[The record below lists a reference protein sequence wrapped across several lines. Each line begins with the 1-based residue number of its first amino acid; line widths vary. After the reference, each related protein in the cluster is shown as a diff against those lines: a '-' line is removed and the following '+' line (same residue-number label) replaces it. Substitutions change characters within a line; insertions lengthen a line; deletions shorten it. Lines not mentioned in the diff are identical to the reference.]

1 MGRKTGRKMKKIL
14 LLEDDESLNR
24 GISLKLSKEGYQ
36 VLSAYTM
43 REAKSMFEKEA
54 IDLVISDI
62 TLPDGNGLDFGR
74 AVRERSDVHLIYL
87 TAMDQEIDI
96 VNGYDTGTDDYITK
110 PFSVNILVSKVNAFM
125 RQINETGKEILLSE
139 GIEVS
144 VKEMQVKK
152 SGEPV
157 SLSKTELQLLIYLLE
172 NAGRILSK
180 ENILERVWGLDG
192 QFVDDNTV
200 AVNISRLKNKLGT
213 ECIANVRGLGYLWT
227 GRVDKK

>member
-1 MGRKTGRKMKKIL
+1 MKTIL

-43 REAKSMFEKEA
+43 REAKSMFEQEA

-74 AVRERSDVHLIYL
+74 AVREKSDVHLIYL

-96 VNGYDTGTDDYITK
+96 VNGYDTGADDYITK

-125 RQINETGKEILLSE
+125 RRIHETGKEILLSE
-139 GIEVS
+139 GS
-144 VKEMQVKK
+144 NAKEMAKEGAGV
-152 SGEPV
+152 G
-157 SLSKTELQLLIYLLE
+157 LYLARSIIE
-172 NAGRILSK
+172 QQGGSILAK
-180 ENILERVWGLDG
+180 RKPGFGMIFKIMLP
-192 QFVDDNTV
+192 
-200 AVNISRLKNKLGT
+200 I
-213 ECIANVRGLGYLWT
+213 
-227 GRVDKK
+227 